1 MLDTAERLAPL
12 TNEARTIYRRLVWWW
27 LTGEGASW
35 SRRELHQ
42 RLKSG
47 GRFPHVAD
55 LDGPLDELVA
65 AGLVRPWHMP
75 TIGRRREV
83 RHYALVEPQH
93 RRGRRPGR
101 VPAPSAAPPVEVPPA
116 THDAAPSPP
125 PNTEGQTDP
134 LAWRVEAMWRQIT
147 AAGGLV
153 PVMARPG
160 LRARPGQ
167 CRSCGD
173 PLAGSPEGH
182 CDDCTRAMLAVLG
195 MWQGRSTGSA
205 TPRGA

>member
-55 LDGPLDELVA
+55 LDAPLDELVA

-93 RRGRRPGR
+93 RGSRRPGR
-101 VPAPSAAPPVEVPPA
+101 VPTPPAAPPVEHPA
-116 THDAAPSPP
+116 ATQADAPP
-125 PNTEGQTDP
+125 PTRDTDERADP
-134 LAWRVEAMWRQIT
+134 LGWRVEAMWRQIV
-147 AAGGLV
+147 AAGRLV

-160 LRARPGQ
+160 APSHQ
-167 CRSCGD
+167 
-173 PLAGSPEGH
+173 
-182 CDDCTRAMLAVLG
+182 
-195 MWQGRSTGSA
+195 A
-205 TPRGA
+205 TVGVAAKH

>member
-27 LTGEGASW
+27 LTGEGWLW
-35 SRRELHQ
+35 SRRDLHQ

-47 GRFPHVAD
+47 GRFPRVAD
-55 LDGPLDELVA
+55 LDAPLAELVA
-65 AGLVRPWHMP
+65 AGLVRSWTLPA
-75 TIGRRREV
+75 IGRYRSGPR
-83 RHYALVEPQH
+83 YALVEPQH
-93 RRGRRPGR
+93 RRSRRPGR
-101 VPAPSAAPPVEVPPA
+101 VPAPPAAPPVEVPPA

-160 LRARPGQ
+160 APSAPGR

-173 PLAGSPEGH
+173 VLTETAERHCPHCVRAMLTVADLWRRRAAGSP
-182 CDDCTRAMLAVLG
+182 
-195 MWQGRSTGSA
+195 
-205 TPRGA
+205 